1 MTKITL
7 DNCQHCGSAVHKNQT
22 EYFKKKKEVII
33 KKRWNRINARDI
45 EEKKIK
51 EYWNSKLNNNI

>member
-1 MTKITL
+1 MTKISL

-33 KKRWNRINARDI
+33 KKRLARIHARELD
-45 EEKKIK
+45 EKKVK
-51 EYWNSKLNNNI
+51 DYWRSRLTLNN